1 MKVFCWLKSEN
12 EDSSDGLH
20 FTSPNSDIYEIV
32 GRDGEMAWLKNTT
45 GEKKLVK
52 FSDIRLYDIPPF
64 DSQLLVCFNNYNEK
78 LHYQNKKLK
87 GVEFGKTYQV
97 AGITSGKNFKI
108 FSELNGSV
116 TEYSN
121 LRFMTVEQWESI
133 PDVNESKPNKSNLR
147 ITKAYNFKIKREVSI
162 DCIQAAIDDLQKL
175 LSLVDI
181 MESSQK
187 KFIEAKALI
196 DKYEEN

>member
-12 EDSSDGLH
+12 EDSFDISDGLH
-20 FTSPNSDIYEIV
+20 FTSPNYEIV
-32 GRDGEMAWLKNTT
+32 GRDGEMALLRGTT

-52 FSDIRLYDIPPF
+52 FSDVRLYDIPPL

-97 AGITSGKNFKI
+97 AYVTSGKNFKI

-147 ITKAYNFKIKREVSI
+147 ITKAYNFKIKGEVSI

-175 LSLVDI
+175 LSSINI

-196 DKYEEN
+196 DKYSEN